1 MVPIRASRTWEAI
14 TTSPADCN
22 VSALQI
28 PQAIYDQLI
37 AHARELAPH
46 ECCGLLAGN
55 NGMVTHCYP
64 VTNVVALDGA
74 AEASAFDQAKLD
86 HLGRL
91 SPSERA
97 EIAFVMDPQEMIK
110 AVKDMRR
117 QGLTLQVIYHSH
129 PRDPARPSLTDIT
142 IAMEW
147 EESWPRINLPLPL
160 YLLISLMEPLHP
172 DIKLYTIRNQ
182 GYTEAAYQIA

>member
-1 MVPIRASRTWEAI
+1 M
-14 TTSPADCN
+14 
-22 VSALQI
+22 SALQI
-28 PQAIYDQLI
+28 RQAIYDQLI

-46 ECCGLLAGN
+46 ECCGLLAGS
-55 NGMVTHCYP
+55 NGTVTHCYP

-110 AVKDMRR
+110 AVKDMRGH
-117 QGLTLQVIYHSH
+117 GLTFQAVYHSH
-129 PRDPARPSLTDIT
+129 PRDPARPSSTDIK

-147 EESWPRINLPLPL
+147 EESWPRINLPVPL
-160 YLLISLMEPLHP
+160 YLLISLMDPLHP
-172 DIKLYTIRNQ
+172 DLKLYSIQNQ
-182 GYTEAAYQIA
+182 GYTAAPYRIA

>member
-1 MVPIRASRTWEAI
+1 M
-14 TTSPADCN
+14 
-22 VSALQI
+22 SALRI

-37 AHARELAPH
+37 AHARQLAPH

-55 NGMVTHCYP
+55 NGTVTQAYP
-64 VTNVVALDGA
+64 VTNVVALEGA
-74 AEASAFDQAKLD
+74 AESSAFDQAKLD

-110 AVKDMRR
+110 AVKDMRK
-117 QGLTLQVIYHSH
+117 QGLTLQAVYHSH
-129 PRDPARPSLTDIT
+129 PRDPARPSLTDIK

-160 YLLISLMEPLHP
+160 YLLISLMNPLHP
-172 DIKLYTIRNQ
+172 ELKLYSIKDQ
-182 GYTEAAYQIA
+182 GYTATAYQIA